1 MKIKSRLR
9 ELPEMIQSYLKGFLH
24 MIIVVWLLSL
34 LAVILHF
41 KER

>member
-1 MKIKSRLR
+1 MKKRSRLR
-9 ELPEMIQSYLKGFLH
+9 ELPE
-24 MIIVVWLLSL
+24 IIKTYIRGLIGMTLVVTVLSL